1 MIQIIYI
8 IILVYFLLGSVG
20 FYFSNRK
27 KEPAAARKSWIKFGT
42 YFGIINILFF
52 SIVINPVVF
61 QVLLVV
67 IIGVGIFELVKLF
80 KNSGFRNK
88 KFFFFA
94 IALFGVFST
103 GFIIFGGLD
112 KEVILFSFITLSI
125 FDSFSQITGQLWGRK
140 KIAPKISPNKTV
152 GGVIGGATI
161 AILSSLLLKN
171 LLDTEIMKIII
182 LTIGVVVFAF
192 VGDIAASFYKREYG
206 VKDYSNLI
214 PGHGGFLDRF
224 DSLIAGGAWVALSV
238 YALNF

>member
-1 MIQIIYI
+1 MIQTIYI

-27 KEPAAARKSWIKFGT
+27 KEKAAARKSWIKFGT

-52 SIVINPVVF
+52 SIVINPIVF
-61 QVLLVV
+61 QVLSVV

-80 KNSGFRNK
+80 KNSGFKNK
-88 KFFFFA
+88 KFFIFA
-94 IALFGVFST
+94 ITVFGVFAT
-103 GFIIFGGLD
+103 GFIIFGSLD
-112 KEVILFSFITLSI
+112 KGVILFSFIILSI
-125 FDSFSQITGQLWGRK
+125 FDSFSQITGQLWGSK

-171 LLDTEIMKIII
+171 LLDTEIMKTIL

-224 DSLIAGGAWVALSV
+224 DSLIAGGAWVALTV
-238 YALNF
+238 YVFNF